1 MAVKLRHESQCVI
14 RNPPT
19 LRLVPRPSVQ
29 IAEKPAIS
37 IVGLGYVGAVSMA
50 CFARLGHRM
59 IGVDIS
65 TAKVAAI
72 KAGTSPIVEA
82 QLGEMLAEGV
92 ANGRIDATEDL
103 FNAVL
108 NTDTTFVSVGTPTSE
123 DGSCDLTYVRAA
135 SRTIGEAL
143 AKKTGFH
150 TVVLRCSVP
159 PGTTLGVVAAEI
171 EATSKKKLSRDFGVA
186 FNPEF
191 LREGVAIGDFY
202 DPPKTVIGASDP
214 QTETAVAR
222 IFSAIDA
229 KIIFTSI
236 EAAEMV
242 KYVDNVWHASKVV
255 FGNEIGRLCKG
266 LGIDSHR
273 VMDIFC
279 QDKKLNLS
287 PYYLKPGHAFGGSC
301 LPKEVRAV
309 THLAASK
316 GLDLPLIN
324 SVLTSNRSHLQH
336 ALSLLERF
344 QDKRI
349 GFLGLTFKP
358 ATDDLRESPTLDLMS
373 MLAANGY
380 ALAAFDPHIGHGD
393 QARSRMDAA
402 IAARPSMRDFLETVP
417 QLITQDAASLVD
429 SVDVVVV
436 AHATDEYRRAVAGRK
451 PHVHVLDLAR
461 LLDKLPQESTYEGI
475 AW

>member
-1 MAVKLRHESQCVI
+1 VI
-14 RNPPT
+14 RKT
-19 LRLVPRPSVQ
+19 QSLRLVPNADIQTAAKPS
-29 IAEKPAIS
+29 IS
-37 IVGLGYVGAVSMA
+37 VIGLGYVGAVSMA
-50 CFARLGHRM
+50 CLARLGHRM

-65 TAKVAAI
+65 PSRVDAI
-72 KAGTSPIVEA
+72 RAGRSPIMEA
-82 QLGEMLAEGV
+82 QLGELLAEGV
-92 ANGRIDATEDL
+92 ADGKITATADL

-108 NTDTTFVSVGTPTSE
+108 DTDITFLSVGTPTSE
-123 DGSCDLTYVRAA
+123 DGSCDLSYVRAA
-135 SRTIGEAL
+135 SQTIGQAL
-143 AKKTGFH
+143 AHKSGFH
-150 TVVLRCSVP
+150 TIVLRCSVP

-171 EATSKKKLSRDFGVA
+171 EAASNKKLTRDFGVA

-191 LREGVAIGDFY
+191 LREGVAVDDFY
-202 DPPKTVIGASDP
+202 DPPKTVVGASDP
-214 QTETAVAR
+214 RTEVEVAR
-222 IFSAIDA
+222 VFTAIDA

-309 THLAASK
+309 THLAESR

-324 SVLTSNRSHLQH
+324 SVLKSNRSHLTH
-336 ALSLLERF
+336 ALRLLERF
-344 QDKRI
+344 QGKRI

-358 ATDDLRESPTLDLMS
+358 GTDDLRESPTLDLMS
-373 MLAANGY
+373 MLASQGY
-380 ALAAFDPHIGHGD
+380 SLSAFDPNIGLG
-393 QARSRMDAA
+393 AGAKSRVDAA
-402 IAARPSMRDFLETVP
+402 IAARPAIRDFLKTLP
-417 QLITQDAASLVD
+417 DLMSRNASTLVN

-436 AHATDEYRRAVAGRK
+436 AHATDEYRRAVANRK
-451 PHVHVLDLAR
+451 PHIFVLDLAR
-461 LLDKLPQESTYEGI
+461 LVDKLPEDRTYEGI